1 MTIALVGVGVMGE
14 AVMAGLLDAGI
25 AASEIVVVERR
36 PERIDEL
43 SATYG
48 VRCTS
53 LLDAVPEASVIFLVV
68 KPQDIGTVLEEAATA
83 IPADALVISLAAGI
97 TTSFMESKLA
107 PGIAVARVMP
117 NTPSLLKEG
126 MSVIS
131 AGAWCTQDH
140 LTRAQELMGAIGRV
154 AVVPET
160 LQDSVTAVSGS
171 GPAYIFYIAEAMY
184 DAGVA
189 LGVEPEV
196 ARELVTQ
203 TIFGAAAMLRE
214 TGELPEVL
222 RQRVSSPNGTTVA
235 AINTLDDHKVRQA
248 FSAAMQAA
256 KKRSE
261 ELGA

>member
-25 AASEIVVVERR
+25 DASEVVVVERR
-36 PERIDEL
+36 QERIDEL
-43 SATYG
+43 STTYG

-53 LLDAVPEASVIFLVV
+53 LLDAVKEASVIFLVV
-68 KPQDIGTVLEEAATA
+68 KPQDIGTVLEEAASA
-83 IPADALVISLAAGI
+83 IPVDALVISLAAGI
-97 TTSFMESKLA
+97 TTTFMESKL
-107 PGIAVARVMP
+107 PQGIAVARVMP
-117 NTPSLLKEG
+117 NTPSLLKQG
-126 MSVIS
+126 MSVMS
-131 AGAWCTQDH
+131 AGAWCTPDH
-140 LTRAQELMGAIGRV
+140 LTRAEELLGAIGRV
-154 AVVPET
+154 ATVPET
-160 LQDSVTAVSGS
+160 LQDSVTAISGS
-171 GPAYIFYIAEAMY
+171 GPAYIFYIAEAMF

-196 ARELVTQ
+196 TRELVTQ

-235 AINTLDDHKVRQA
+235 AINTLDDHKVREA